1 MKDNP
6 MTKVDITAEPN
17 KAPSQPADG
26 QQPAQQPQNDQTN
39 KDKPAQQK

>member
-1 MKDNP
+1 
-6 MTKVDITAEPN
+6 MTKVNITAAEPN

-26 QQPAQQPQNDQTN
+26 QQPAQQNQEQQNDQTN